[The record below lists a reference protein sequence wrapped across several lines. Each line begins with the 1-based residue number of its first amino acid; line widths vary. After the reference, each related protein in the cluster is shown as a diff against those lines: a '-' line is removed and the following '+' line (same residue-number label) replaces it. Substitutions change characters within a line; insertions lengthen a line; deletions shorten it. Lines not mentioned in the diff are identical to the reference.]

1 MATKAG
7 KKKGSGAKKAKS
19 PAKPKG
25 RAKPKNTAKPKSP
38 AKPKSSSKP
47 KSAARPKAAAA
58 SRAPKK
64 KAAPARKVMKAR
76 QEPESLRLR
85 GLSNSYTVNDLAA
98 SMRFYV
104 DALGFTVKSK
114 WEKDGVLLG
123 VMLVAG
129 QSEIGISQDDWAKG
143 RDRVK
148 GQGFR
153 LYAETS
159 QDLGKLADRIRAQG
173 FAADGPKKEPW
184 GATTVSTADP
194 DGFLITFH
202 DPMD

>member
-7 KKKGSGAKKAKS
+7 KKKSPGAKRRKAAVK
-19 PAKPKG
+19 PKPAARAAVKAKPK
-25 RAKPKNTAKPKSP
+25 R
-38 AKPKSSSKP
+38 
-47 KSAARPKAAAA
+47 SAATKP
-58 SRAPKK
+58 PKK
-64 KAAPARKVMKAR
+64 KAGPARRVKKAR
-76 QEPESLRLR
+76 REPESLRLR

-98 SMRFYV
+98 STRFYV
-104 DALGFTVKSK
+104 DAVGFTVKSK
-114 WEKDGVLLG
+114 WEKDGQLLG
-123 VMLVAG
+123 LMLVAG

-159 QDLGKLADRIRAQG
+159 QDLGKLADRIRAHG
-173 FAADGPKKEPW
+173 FAAEGPKKEPW